1 MLGDKI
7 LELRKK
13 QGLSQEQLGE
23 QVNVTRQT
31 ISNWELNETAPN
43 PEQLKLLSKALNVS
57 IDELLD
63 NERKEVLMNKVSNT
77 ERLAG
82 IIIKLLKVFG
92 VIFIIYI
99 IFIVIAMIG
108 LGIYSFKTNGKVD
121 ENNVSSSETMICTL
135 NKGKYQI
142 EFGTDDSFNCNN
154 CSNQMKKELKEIID
168 FNNLNDSVNNVKEYF
183 TNNNGSCD

>member
-1 MLGDKI
+1 MLGEKI
-7 LELRKK
+7 LKLRKR

-77 ERLAG
+77 EKLAG
-82 IIIKLLKVFG
+82 MIIKILKVFG
-92 VIFIIYI
+92 IIFIIYI
-99 IFIVIAMIG
+99 VFVVLAMIG
-108 LGIYSFKTNGKVD
+108 LGIYSLKKYGKIETDSVT
-121 ENNVSSSETMICTL
+121 SSATMICTL
-135 NKGKYQI
+135 NKEKYQI
-142 EFGTDDSFNCNN
+142 EFGTNNHFKCDN
-154 CSNQMKKELKEIID
+154 CSSQMEKELNQIVD
-168 FNNLNDSVNNVKEYF
+168 FNNLDESVNNVKEYF
-183 TNNNGSCD
+183 ENNNGTCD

>member
-1 MLGDKI
+1 MLGEKI

-43 PEQLKLLSKALNVS
+43 PDQLKLLSKTLNVS

-99 IFIVIAMIG
+99 IFIVIAMIAFS
-108 LGIYSFKTNGKVD
+108 SFRTKNKVEVD
-121 ENNVSSSETMICTL
+121 NVLSSATMICTL
-135 NKGKYQI
+135 NNKQYQI
-142 EFGTDDSFNCNN
+142 ELGIDNYFNCDN
-154 CSNQMKKELKEIID
+154 CSSQMKKELKDMID
-168 FNNLNDSVNNVKEYF
+168 FNNLDDSVSNVEEYF
-183 TNNNGSCD
+183 INNNGSCD